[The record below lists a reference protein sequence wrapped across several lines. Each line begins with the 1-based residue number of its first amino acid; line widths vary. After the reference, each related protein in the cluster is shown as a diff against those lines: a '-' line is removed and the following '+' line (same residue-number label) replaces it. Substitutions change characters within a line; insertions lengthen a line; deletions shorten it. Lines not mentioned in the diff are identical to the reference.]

1 MENPVPLRERR
12 RGRGLLRDR
21 EKGSWVPPDIVP
33 KDTTAFDAIADN
45 IQFDFTLG
53 GPLGHGDLLLLDSNQ
68 NHQDDTHDHWA
79 IETYEGPMLDETE
92 LFDAISASFSEAIM
106 CPSPI
111 TDMSLGTNAIFAGLP
126 SVVELTR
133 SDHHAL
139 DHFQKNLVFGTKTP
153 IWSTHSI
160 LLQIGAQS
168 PMTLHLILAASL
180 AELRWKDRNWPIV
193 DHDADKHFQIGKQMF
208 MDALRST
215 EDKPDHVIM
224 MASFWF
230 MFLHQRRKVKRER
243 TTYQE
248 LSTMM
253 EAYVQKHR
261 LDQTLPSSEANILG
275 YLDTDGSSLELM
287 RLEVTSPA
295 RSSVLARLAIWLFW
309 ADAQSCFQGG
319 GGSLAKALMSSS
331 PDRMAMIHERSR
343 STFELYW
350 GALYPAD
357 EIRDDIQNASSLE
370 LLHRTWVV
378 VQEINEASDLR
389 YTGQEMVLDI
399 GRQIDS
405 MRQRFSSVFRL
416 TDTTGLRDRLV
427 GNADWA
433 VTNFYALCIYFFRW
447 SRRPST
453 DLYAPARHEFADDPI
468 TRVVAAL
475 LTLIQKA
482 LASGPAGQLDRL
494 QWPLFWAGTETD
506 DLIYREWILNK
517 LVDPAL
523 HKALEMI
530 FIEQPGGTRL
540 GLDRIREICQDM

>member
-21 EKGSWVPPDIVP
+21 ETESWVPPDIVP
-33 KDTTAFDAIADN
+33 KDTPETAFDAIADD
-45 IQFDFTLG
+45 IPFDFTLD
-53 GPLGHGDLLLLDSNQ
+53 GPLDFEGLPQSNGS
-68 NHQDDTHDHWA
+68 NSYDNWA
-79 IETYEGPMLDETE
+79 IDTYQEPMLDETE

-111 TDMSLGTNAIFAGLP
+111 ADMSLGTNAIFAGLP

-133 SDHHAL
+133 SDHKAL
-139 DHFQKNLVFGTKTP
+139 DHFQKHLVFGTKTP

-160 LLQIGAQS
+160 LLQIGSQS

-180 AELRWKDRNWPIV
+180 AELRWKDRAWPMA
-193 DHDADKHFQIGKQMF
+193 DHDADKHLEIGRQMF
-208 MDALRST
+208 MEAYSST
-215 EDKPDHVIM
+215 QGKPDHVVM
-224 MASFWF
+224 LAAFWF
-230 MFLHQRRKVKRER
+230 MFLHQRRKAKRER
-243 TTYQE
+243 TVYHE

-253 EAYVQKHR
+253 EAYVQR
-261 LDQTLPSSEANILG
+261 YQLDQALPSSESNIAG
-275 YLDTDGSSLELM
+275 YLDTGSSSTELT
-287 RLEVTSPA
+287 RPELASPA

-331 PDRMAMIHERSR
+331 PERMTVIHERSR

-350 GALYPAD
+350 GTLYPAD

-378 VQEINEASDLR
+378 VQEINEASD
-389 YTGQEMVLDI
+389 TQCTDHDTVVNVGK
-399 GRQIDS
+399 QIDI

-416 TDTTGLRDRLV
+416 TDSTGLRDRLV

-447 SRRPST
+447 SRRPSSALCT
-453 DLYAPARHEFADDPI
+453 QTQHDFVEDPI
-468 TRVVAAL
+468 VRVVATL

-482 LASGPAGQLDRL
+482 LASGIAGQLDRL

-523 HKALEMI
+523 RNALEII
-530 FIEQPGGTRL
+530 FVEQPGGTRL
-540 GLDRIREICQDM
+540 GLDRIREICQNM